1 MGRHKRLLKLC
12 LFAILT
18 FGVGIVMSLIIWAS
32 NPIPNISPFHSETKN
47 ISADYYPKN
56 SIVYGISID
65 SSEQIYLHCYNYTMC
80 FDEEGNYKHS
90 LIYFT
95 TFSNHDGVQFRLRED
110 GNIELKSKGQTE
122 SYVCDPE
129 GNIISIYSSGEFES
143 TENQKEIESFP
154 ADDTRYVILCI
165 LAKLYPL
172 MGNVFIDNLFC
183 QLFPILW
190 FL

>member
-1 MGRHKRLLKLC
+1 
-12 LFAILT
+12 
-18 FGVGIVMSLIIWAS
+18 
-32 NPIPNISPFHSETKN
+32 
-47 ISADYYPKN
+47 
-56 SIVYGISID
+56 
-65 SSEQIYLHCYNYTMC
+65 MC

-143 TENQKEIESFP
+143 TENQKEIESFSGRRYKVRNFMYFSQVVSSDGKCIYRQSLLSIVSYSLVSLGVI
-154 ADDTRYVILCI
+154 AAIVFFFLLKKKKGISIFDT
-165 LAKLYPL
+165 
-172 MGNVFIDNLFC
+172 
-183 QLFPILW
+183 
-190 FL
+190 